1 MQKNAKFKLIDSF
14 SDLISMAMNFQQ
26 LHYFLALADE
36 LHFWR
41 TSEKT
46 FITQSAL
53 SRHIKSIECELGL
66 QLFERNN
73 RNVKLTKAGEFLRDE
88 FGRLL
93 EEFENVTRHA
103 RLIAAGEVGTLRV
116 GHPASITHSVL
127 PELLQRLSEKH
138 PNLNAELIE
147 LTGTQFDAALLNYH
161 IDIGFNREL
170 PKAKGLTAMKIQ
182 TENFAL
188 VIPADHPL
196 AEKKRNVDL
205 KEMKNE
211 WFVLPRLAGKSEHVG
226 QMRAIFDEAGFT
238 PRVRYESDMGA
249 TLLGLVAGG
258 LGVSLLPVSYSH
270 RAPNGL
276 KFIKLPPTTN
286 LYVIWRETDENATV
300 TNFLAIIQVMK
311 DQERISQ
318 PD

>member
-1 MQKNAKFKLIDSF
+1 
-14 SDLISMAMNFQQ
+14 MNFQQ
-26 LHYFLALADE
+26 IKYFLALADE

-53 SRHIKSIECELGL
+53 SRHIRSIEDELGIR
-66 QLFERNN
+66 LFERNN

-88 FGRLL
+88 FGRLS

-103 RLIAAGEVGTLRV
+103 RLIAAGETGTIRI

-127 PELLQRLSEKH
+127 PELLRRLGENH
-138 PNLNAELIE
+138 PNLIAELIE
-147 LTGTQFDAALLNYH
+147 LTGTEFDGALTGYH

-170 PKAKGLTAMKIQ
+170 PKAKNLAIKKIS

-188 VIPADHPL
+188 VIPPDHRL
-196 AEKKRNVDL
+196 AEKSKVNLAEL
-205 KEMKNE
+205 KDE
-211 WFVLPRLAGKSEHVG
+211 WFVLPRLSGKSEHVG
-226 QMRAIFDEAGFT
+226 QMRAIFEQAGFT

-258 LGVSLLPVSYSH
+258 LGVSLLPVSYSY

-276 KFIKLPPTTN
+276 KFIEIPETTN
-286 LYVIWRETDENATV
+286 LYVIWRETDENAAV
-300 TNFLAIIQVMK
+300 KNFLKIV
-311 DQERISQ
+311 QEFSGM
-318 PD
+318 PLNTGK

>member
-1 MQKNAKFKLIDSF
+1 
-14 SDLISMAMNFQQ
+14 MNFQQ
-26 LHYFLALADE
+26 LRYFLALADE

-53 SRHIKSIECELGL
+53 SRHIKTIEQELGV

-93 EEFENVTRHA
+93 EEFENLTRHA
-103 RLIAAGEVGTLRV
+103 QLIAAGEVGTLRI

-127 PELLQRLSEKH
+127 PELLCRLSEDH
-138 PNLNAELIE
+138 PKLIAEMIE
-147 LTGTQFDAALLNYH
+147 LTGTEFDAALLGYH

-170 PKAKGLTAMKIQ
+170 PKAKGLAAKKIM

-188 VIPADHPL
+188 VLRADHRL
-196 AEKKRNVDL
+196 AQKSTVDL
-205 KEMKNE
+205 TEAKDE
-211 WFVLPRLAGKSEHVG
+211 WFVLPRLSGKSEHVG
-226 QMRAIFDEAGFT
+226 QIRAIFDEAGFT

-249 TLLGLVAGG
+249 TLVGLVAGG
-258 LGVSLLPVSYSH
+258 LGVSLLPVSYSY
-270 RAPNGL
+270 RAPEIL
-276 KFIKLPPTTN
+276 KFIKIPPTTN
-286 LYVIWRETDENATV
+286 LYVIRRESDENAAV
-300 TNFLAIIQVMK
+300 KNFLTIVQKFAV
-311 DQERISQ
+311 EVG
-318 PD
+318 